1 MIIAIDAASTDLS
14 VALAAPDGNTLAE
27 DAWSGGHRQSAELLP
42 RLLGLLDAS
51 GSTLADAGALAVGTG
66 PGSFT
71 GLRVAMSLAKGI
83 AAALRRPIVGVPSL
97 EAWLASDTDAVAAVS
112 RAGAH
117 EAYVLA
123 RGEATPA
130 VVSGAALAAL
140 ADGRPVVAPGE
151 LADAFG
157 LASARVPRAAGALA
171 ALASR
176 RLGRDPAGDDLRT
189 LEPIY
194 LRQPRG
200 VEAAAE
206 GAVRWL

>member
-1 MIIAIDAASTDLS
+1 MIIAIDAASTEVS
-14 VALAAPDGNTLAE
+14 VALAAPDGSAIVE
-27 DAWSGGHRQSAELLP
+27 DAWSSGHRQSAELLP
-42 RLLGLLDAS
+42 RLLALFDAS
-51 GSTLADAGALAVGTG
+51 ARTLRDTGAVAVGTG

-71 GLRVAMSLAKGI
+71 GLRVAMSVAKGI
-83 AAALRRPIVGVPSL
+83 AAALGRPIVGVPSL
-97 EAWLASDTDAVAAVS
+97 EAWLASDTEAVAAAS

-123 RGEATPA
+123 RGEPRAA
-130 VVSGAALAAL
+130 VVPGAGLAEL
-140 ADGRPVVAPGE
+140 ADGRPIVAAGE

-157 LASARVPRAAGALA
+157 LASARPPRAALALA

-176 RLGRDPAGDDLRT
+176 RLAGDPAGDDLRA
-189 LEPIY
+189 LEPVY

-200 VEAAAE
+200 VEGEPE